1 MTGQAE
7 SLQKDNQYRE
17 TFNATI
23 GETLSQAVRII
34 AGEPALVIPGT
45 VILHHQRKAAAV
57 RKQHEREGLL
67 VPPVMIV
74 SITSRCNL
82 ACAGCYMH
90 GRGEQP
96 RSRDEPRSP
105 CIGC

>member
-57 RKQHEREGLL
+57 RKQHEMRRTPRPSGHDREHH
-67 VPPVMIV
+67 
-74 SITSRCNL
+74 L
-82 ACAGCYMH
+82 AL
-90 GRGEQP
+90 QP
-96 RSRDEPRSP
+96 RVCRLLHARA
-105 CIGC
+105 G